1 MQDTIEGYVDH
12 IVFRNDDNGY
22 TVFVMDVDGDDLTC
36 VGSLQFVSEGEYLHM
51 QGEYTEHPVY
61 GEQFKI

>member
-22 TVFVMDVDGDDLTC
+22 TVFVIRDIRYKGTDFQPHIYTDVE
-36 VGSLQFVSEGEYLHM
+36 VNNYFFAV
-51 QGEYTEHPVY
+51 
-61 GEQFKI
+61 